1 MHLRVALFCFVS
13 LLANIGYANVV
24 YVDSGT
30 GLDSDSGA
38 LESPWR
44 TIQHGVNQLGAGDT
58 LVVRPGTYFES
69 VNVSVAGTDEA
80 PIEISCESGAVLSS
94 PDPAASLS
102 AFNLAESAH
111 NVSLSGCEARDGY
124 HEAIFVRPGA
134 TKITIRSCDLHG
146 NRAGI
151 WISGAS
157 DIEVDACTIHG
168 NSSSGVRVA
177 GDSTEI
183 TIRDTTSYE
192 NDDGQGC
199 SGDADGFTVEQS
211 ASRVHFIGC
220 TASANSE
227 DGFDIQGDEV
237 SVSSTRSTSNGCA
250 GVKLA
255 RSATI
260 VNSVIAGNITG
271 VIATAASE
279 GAQEISLLN
288 TIVADNTGTQIL
300 FRNPTPPT
308 GEGSSYSATLRNV
321 VAAGPGKALEVEA
334 GILLT
339 ENHNIFFRPNTTEGL
354 IVVHGP
360 SDGPLRYSG
369 QQINSGEWSAASS
382 QGLNTWAIDPG
393 FANSGDYQSSALS
406 PAIDSGTNPGDLGE
420 DIQGN
425 SRPSGGAFD
434 RGAYESDLLID
445 NQMPWPDPG
454 PQRDVLVGGRITMQ
468 AYGSLDPDGDALEYT
483 WHFDD
488 DGEVLQG
495 YAVQHEFNVLG
506 DHLVRL
512 SVSDGSVEVT
522 RNTLVSVLEEWPTPT
537 AEPTATPTA
546 TATATEYP
554 ATSSPTA
561 TITATEPP
569 ATPTATSTTSAT
581 YTPTATPTTEIGRCP
596 LQPKAGCLLPSAS
609 ACKAKDRKPS
619 GPSDKDRLVWKW
631 IGGPTM
637 TPRDFGEPEV
647 GSTEYSL
654 CVYDDIGLQTEMGVA
669 TSESCTHESCW
680 RSNKKGFRFR
690 DGNLEGVQLLKLK
703 AGGNKSKIVLV
714 ARGPLS
720 FLDRSTPLTV
730 QLIRADTDNPC
741 WETWVEAVPD

>member
-1 MHLRVALFCFVS
+1 MQLRLVLFSLIS
-13 LLANIGYANVV
+13 LLGATGYADVV

-30 GLDSDSGA
+30 GVDSNSGA

-58 LVVRPGTYFES
+58 LVVRAGTYLES
-69 VNVSVAGTDEA
+69 INVSVAGTDQA
-80 PIEISCESGAVLSS
+80 PIEISCESGGVLSS

-102 AFNLAESAH
+102 AFNLTASAR

-134 TKITIRSCDLHG
+134 TKISIRNCDLHG

-157 DIEVDACTIHG
+157 DIEVDSCTVHG
-168 NSSSGVRVA
+168 NSSSGVRIT
-177 GDSTEI
+177 GGSTDV
-183 TIRDTTSYE
+183 TIRDTTSYG

-211 ASRVHFIGC
+211 TSRIQFIGC

-227 DGFDIQGDEV
+227 DGFDIQGNDV
-237 SVSSTRSTSNGCA
+237 SLSGTRSTSNGCA
-250 GVKLA
+250 GAKIS
-255 RSATI
+255 RSVTI
-260 VNSVIAGNITG
+260 VNSVVAGNTTG
-271 VIATAASE
+271 VFATASSE
-279 GAQEISLLN
+279 GPQEISILN
-288 TIVADNTGTQIL
+288 TVVADNTGTQML
-300 FRNPTPPT
+300 FRNPPPA
-308 GEGSSYSATLRNV
+308 GEGMSYSVIVRNV
-321 VAAGPGKALEVEA
+321 VASGPGKALEVEA
-334 GILLT
+334 GVLLT
-339 ENHNIFFRPNTTEGL
+339 ENHNIFFRPTTTEGL

-369 QQINSGEWSAASS
+369 QQINSGEWSAASG
-382 QGLNTWAIDPG
+382 QGLNTWAVDPG
-393 FANSGDYQSSALS
+393 FAISGDYRSSSLS
-406 PAIDSGTNPGDLGE
+406 PAIDSGTNLGDLGE
-420 DIQGN
+420 DIDGN
-425 SRPSGGAFD
+425 ARPSGVAID
-434 RGAYESDLLID
+434 RGAYESGLSI
-445 NQMPWPDPG
+445 NNHIPWPDPG
-454 PQRDVLVGGRITMQ
+454 PQREVLVGGRITLQ
-468 AYGSLDPDGDALEYT
+468 AYGSLDPDGDVLEYT
-483 WHFDD
+483 WLFDD

-506 DHLVRL
+506 EHPVHL
-512 SVSDGSVEVT
+512 SASDGSVEVT
-522 RNTLVSVLEEWPTPT
+522 RDTLVRVLEEWPTPT
-537 AEPTATPTA
+537 AEPTTTP

-554 ATSSPTA
+554 ATPSPTA
-561 TITATEPP
+561 SATATEPP
-569 ATPTATSTTSAT
+569 ATPTAISTKSAT
-581 YTPTATPTTEIGRCP
+581 HTPTATPTTEVGRCP
-596 LQPKAGCLLPSAS
+596 LQPKAACLLPSAS

-631 IGGPTM
+631 IGGPAM
-637 TPRDFGEPEV
+637 TPRDFGEPGV
-647 GSTEYSL
+647 GSTEYRL

-669 TSESCTHESCW
+669 TSESCSHESCW

-690 DGNLEGVQLLKLK
+690 DGNQEGIQLLKLK

-720 FLDRSTPLTV
+720 FVDRSTPLTV

-741 WETWVEAVPD
+741 WETWVEALPD